1 MFTEL
6 SNVYDLK
13 FDKATVYEYFAALIW
28 SWEVAD
34 SHKQNECKTIV
45 VSIALRVAM
54 LSIVS
59 WNWTRKK
66 QQIKK
71 KERKSIFFL
80 FAWEPKC
87 TYFVLSTAFN
97 SINLHCNCQQCPICF
112 SVIFNW
118 CSAAH
123 FWLTFYLHPIE
134 VTHKVRFTLNKW
146 QTSSITF
153 KILYVICYAVEVVS
167 LNILKKF
174 QQKVQLLNWKAEKM
188 LSKPLHDSTI
198 QF

>member
-1 MFTEL
+1 MR

-45 VSIALRVAM
+45 VSIAPRVAM
-54 LSIVS
+54 LSIVYRVEIEQEKS
-59 WNWTRKK
+59 SKSKKRKK
-66 QQIKK
+66 
-71 KERKSIFFL
+71 KSFFL
-80 FAWEPKC
+80 FAWDPKR
-87 TYFVLSTAFN
+87 TYFVLSQH
-97 SINLHCNCQQCPICF
+97 SIKKNLHCNCQQCPICF

-134 VTHKVRFTLNKW
+134 VTHKVRFTWNKW